1 MLAPRQTNKFENPD
15 EAFHTLTE
23 LADCAPLN
31 AVSVLAKGD
40 VLQVGRFVES
50 VFPEGG
56 GCFVDWCEKE

>member
-1 MLAPRQTNKFENPD
+1 MRH
-15 EAFHTLTE
+15 FHTLTE